1 MINTGVRAVSS
12 AADKCA
18 SIGGR
23 LPLPLNQKHN
33 ADLRAVFNALGAWAT
48 ALDANDVQNEGQW
61 LRADGT
67 AVHYFDWVKGE
78 PNNFQGI
85 EDYAV
90 SWRASNGQWNDQTDK
105 SLYEECEPTCPVP
118 VFVVCEQDKPKCCST
133 ECPDGWSEFTL
144 NGESSC
150 LMDTGVSAISS
161 AAATCASIG
170 AHLPLPLNQ
179 QHDAEMRNAF
189 DSLGA
194 GYVALDG
201 NDNDDEG
208 QWHKNDGTAIG
219 YFNWQPGNPDNYDH
233 DGVTESYLGTW
244 KNGLWNDFGDA
255 SAAIYDVHIVCQ
267 QNKPEC
273 GK

>member
-1 MINTGVRAVSS
+1 
-12 AADKCA
+12 
-18 SIGGR
+18 
-23 LPLPLNQKHN
+23 
-33 ADLRAVFNALGAWAT
+33 
-48 ALDANDVQNEGQW
+48 
-61 LRADGT
+61 
-67 AVHYFDWVKGE
+67 
-78 PNNFQGI
+78 
-85 EDYAV
+85 
-90 SWRASNGQWNDQTDK
+90 
-105 SLYEECEPTCPVP
+105 
-118 VFVVCEQDKPKCCST
+118 
-133 ECPDGWSEFTL
+133 
-144 NGESSC
+144 
-150 LMDTGVSAISS
+150 MDTGVSAISS
-161 AAATCASIG
+161 AAAKCASIG
-170 AHLPLPLNQ
+170 ARLPLPLNQ
-179 QHDAEMRNAF
+179 QHDTEMRNAF

-219 YFNWQPGNPDNYDH
+219 YFNWQPGNPDNYNH